1 MNTLRE
7 ADIIRIMREEWDLKV
22 RRLLESAQPG
32 LKFDADSDGSDDEL
46 ISPEL
51 KVLHND
57 SKVRYTVHSVGPDDV
72 VLRTPEGEKILVD
85 KTTLESDYVLD

>member
-1 MNTLRE
+1 MRTLQE
-7 ADIIRIMREEWDLKV
+7 ADIIRIMREEWDLRVK
-22 RRLLESAQPG
+22 RLLEEAQPG
-32 LKFDADSDGSDDEL
+32 LKFDTDGDGTDDEL

-51 KVLHND
+51 KVLHSD

-85 KTTLESDYVLD
+85 KATLEKEYVLD